1 MSISLKERVGMLHP
15 KQRSSNNENNIKNR
29 DKNKVGKKARLIM
42 TSILLILYFI
52 VLTFIVVTS
61 GKNGGFSDS
70 IPMIIFLTVS
80 VILPL
85 LVMNLSVR

>member
-1 MSISLKERVGMLHP
+1 MSHP
-15 KQRSSNNENNIKNR
+15 KQRSSNNDNKIKNR

-61 GKNGGFSDS
+61 GKNGGFSDL
-70 IPMIIFLTVS
+70 IPMIIFLSVS

-85 LVMNLSVR
+85 LGMNLSVR

>member
-1 MSISLKERVGMLHP
+1 MSISLKERVGMSHP
-15 KQRSSNNENNIKNR
+15 KQRSSNNDNKIKNR

-61 GKNGGFSDS
+61 GKNGGFSDL
-70 IPMIIFLTVS
+70 IPMIIFLSVS

-85 LVMNLSVR
+85 LGMNLSVR